1 MRKSNKKYKMK
12 RQPDL
17 RLGKASTQE
26 IVKRT
31 VERLDPDGDWEEVYE
46 AMYSALQTNQFR
58 MLRSGDTLA
67 FYHVNT
73 PIADEAHLFTIEK
86 QEDLMESLRDLGQAF
101 KIAGFKKIKGTTEF
115 PSILR
120 ILRKAN
126 TINFVVRD
134 KAVRAYGES
143 GPIIG
148 YEFEIEVK

>member
-1 MRKSNKKYKMK
+1 MRKSNKKYQQK
-12 RQPDL
+12 RQVNF
-17 RLGKASTQE
+17 RLGKASTEE

-31 VERLDPDGDWEEVYE
+31 VERLDPDGDWNEVYD
-46 AMYSALQTNQFR
+46 AVYSGLQTDQFR
-58 MLRSGDTLA
+58 MLRSGDTLL

-86 QEDLMESLRDLGQAF
+86 QEDLMESLRDLGQAI
-101 KIAGFKKIKGTTEF
+101 KNAGFTKIKGITEF

-120 ILRKAN
+120 IIRKAN

-134 KAVRAYGES
+134 KALRAYGES

>member
-1 MRKSNKKYKMK
+1 MKKSNKKYKMK
-12 RQPDL
+12 RQPNL

-26 IVKRT
+26 IVQKT
-31 VERLDPDGDWEEVYE
+31 VERFDPDGDWKEVYD
-46 AMYSALQTNQFR
+46 AVYSALQTDQFR
-58 MLRSGDTLA
+58 MLRSRDTLL

-86 QEDLMESLRDLGQAF
+86 QEDLMESLRDLGQAM
-101 KIAGFKKIKGTTEF
+101 KIAGFKKIKGVTEF

-120 ILRKAN
+120 IIRKAN

-148 YEFEIEVK
+148 YAFEIEVK

>member
-1 MRKSNKKYKMK
+1 MRKSNKKYQMK

-17 RLGKASTQE
+17 RLGKASTEE
-26 IVKRT
+26 IVKQT
-31 VERLDPDGDWEEVYE
+31 VERLDPDGDWNEVYD
-46 AMYSALQTNQFR
+46 AVYSALQTDQFR
-58 MLRSGDTLA
+58 MLRSGDTLL

-86 QEDLMESLRDLGQAF
+86 QEDLMESLRDLGQAM
-101 KIAGFKKIKGTTEF
+101 KTAGFKKIKGATEY

-120 ILRKAN
+120 IIRKAN

-134 KAVRAYGES
+134 KAIRAYGES

>member
-12 RQPDL
+12 RKPDP
-17 RLGKASTQE
+17 RLGKASTEE
-26 IVKRT
+26 IVKQT
-31 VERLDPDGDWEEVYE
+31 AERLDPDGDWNEVYD
-46 AMYSALQTNQFR
+46 AMYSALQTDQFR

-101 KIAGFKKIKGTTEF
+101 KNAGFKKIKGTTEF

-134 KAVRAYGES
+134 KALRAYGES

-148 YEFEIEVK
+148 YEFEIEVR

>member
-12 RQPDL
+12 RQPDF
-17 RLGKASTQE
+17 RLGKASTEE

-31 VERLDPDGDWEEVYE
+31 VERLDPDGDWNEVYD
-46 AMYSALQTNQFR
+46 AMYSALQTDQFR

-86 QEDLMESLRDLGQAF
+86 QKDLMESLRDLGQAF
-101 KIAGFKKIKGTTEF
+101 KNAGFKKIKGTTEF

-134 KAVRAYGES
+134 KALRAYGES

>member
-1 MRKSNKKYKMK
+1 MRKSNKKYQQK
-12 RQPDL
+12 RKVNF
-17 RLGKASTQE
+17 RSGKASTEE

-31 VERLDPDGDWEEVYE
+31 VERLDPDGDWNEVYD
-46 AMYSALQTNQFR
+46 AVYSALQTDQFR

-73 PIADEAHLFTIEK
+73 PIADEVHLFTIEK
-86 QEDLMESLRDLGQAF
+86 QEDLMESLLDIGQAF
-101 KIAGFKKIKGTTEF
+101 KNAGFKKIKGVTEF

-126 TINFVVRD
+126 TINFAVRD
-134 KAVRAYGES
+134 RALRSFGES

>member
-17 RLGKASTQE
+17 RLGKASTEE
-26 IVKRT
+26 IVKKT
-31 VERLDPDGDWEEVYE
+31 VERLDPEGDWEEVYD
-46 AMYSALQTNQFR
+46 AVYSALQTNQFR
-58 MLRSGDTLA
+58 MLRSGDTLL

-86 QEDLMESLRDLGQAF
+86 QEDLMESLRDLGQVM
-101 KIAGFKKIKGTTEF
+101 KIAGFTKIKGTTEY

-120 ILRKAN
+120 IIRKAN

-134 KAVRAYGES
+134 KALRAYGES

>member
-1 MRKSNKKYKMK
+1 MK

-17 RLGKASTQE
+17 RLGKASTEE

-31 VERLDPDGDWEEVYE
+31 VERLDPDGDWNEVYD
-46 AMYSALQTNQFR
+46 AMYSALQTDQFR
-58 MLRSGDTLA
+58 MLRSGDTLL

-86 QEDLMESLRDLGQAF
+86 QEDLMESLRDLGQAM
-101 KIAGFKKIKGTTEF
+101 KTAGFKKIKGATEY

-120 ILRKAN
+120 IIRKAN

-134 KAVRAYGES
+134 KAIRAYGES

>member
-1 MRKSNKKYKMK
+1 
-12 RQPDL
+12 
-17 RLGKASTQE
+17 
-26 IVKRT
+26 
-31 VERLDPDGDWEEVYE
+31 
-46 AMYSALQTNQFR
+46 
-58 MLRSGDTLA
+58 MLRSGDTLL

-101 KIAGFKKIKGTTEF
+101 KNAGFKKIKGVTEF

-126 TINFVVRD
+126 TINFAVRD
-134 KAVRAYGES
+134 KALRSFGES

>member
-1 MRKSNKKYKMK
+1 MKKSNKKYQQK
-12 RQPDL
+12 RKVNF
-17 RLGKASTQE
+17 RLGKASTEE

-31 VERLDPDGDWEEVYE
+31 VERLDPDGDWNEVYD
-46 AMYSALQTNQFR
+46 AVYSALQTDQFR

-101 KIAGFKKIKGTTEF
+101 KNAGFTKIKGVTEF
-115 PSILR
+115 PSVLR

-126 TINFVVRD
+126 TINFAVRD
-134 KAVRAYGES
+134 KALRAYGDS
-143 GPIIG
+143 GPITG

>member
-17 RLGKASTQE
+17 RLGKASTEE
-26 IVKRT
+26 IVKQT
-31 VERLDPDGDWEEVYE
+31 VERLDPEGDWNEVYD
-46 AMYSALQTNQFR
+46 AVYSALQTDQFR
-58 MLRSGDTLA
+58 MLRSGDTLL

-86 QEDLMESLRDLGQAF
+86 QEDLMESLRDLGQAM

-120 ILRKAN
+120 IIRKAN

-148 YEFEIEVK
+148 YEFEIEVR

>member
-1 MRKSNKKYKMK
+1 MRKRNKKYQMK

-17 RLGKASTQE
+17 RLGKASTEE
-26 IVKRT
+26 IVKQT
-31 VERLDPDGDWEEVYE
+31 VERLDPDGDWNEVYD

-126 TINFVVRD
+126 TINFAVRD
-134 KAVRAYGES
+134 KAIRAYGES

-148 YEFEIEVK
+148 YEFEIEVR

>member
-1 MRKSNKKYKMK
+1 MRKSNKKYQQK
-12 RQPDL
+12 RKPDL
-17 RLGKASTQE
+17 RLGKASTEE

-31 VERLDPDGDWEEVYE
+31 VERLDPDGDWEEVYD
-46 AMYSALQTNQFR
+46 AVYSALQTDQFR

-101 KIAGFKKIKGTTEF
+101 KKAGFTKIKGVTEF
-115 PSILR
+115 PSVLR

-126 TINFVVRD
+126 TINFAVRD
-134 KAVRAYGES
+134 KALRSFGES
-143 GPIIG
+143 GPVIG

>member
-17 RLGKASTQE
+17 RLGKASTEE
-26 IVKRT
+26 IVKKT
-31 VERLDPDGDWEEVYE
+31 VERLDPDGDWEEVYD
-46 AMYSALQTNQFR
+46 AVYSALQTNQFR
-58 MLRSGDTLA
+58 MLRSGDTLL

-86 QEDLMESLRDLGQAF
+86 QEDLMESLRDLGQAM
-101 KIAGFKKIKGTTEF
+101 KIAGFTKIKGTTEY

-120 ILRKAN
+120 IIRKAN

-134 KAVRAYGES
+134 KALRAYGES

>member
-1 MRKSNKKYKMK
+1 MK

-17 RLGKASTQE
+17 RLGKASTEE
-26 IVKRT
+26 IVKQT
-31 VERLDPDGDWEEVYE
+31 VERLDPDGDWNEVYD
-46 AMYSALQTNQFR
+46 AVYSALQTDQFR
-58 MLRSGDTLA
+58 MLRSGDTLL

-86 QEDLMESLRDLGQAF
+86 QEDLMESLRDLGQAM
-101 KIAGFKKIKGTTEF
+101 KTAGFKKIKGATEY

-120 ILRKAN
+120 IIRKAN

-134 KAVRAYGES
+134 KAIRAYGES

>member
-1 MRKSNKKYKMK
+1 MRKSNKKYQQK
-12 RQPDL
+12 RKPDL
-17 RLGKASTQE
+17 RLGKASTEE

-31 VERLDPDGDWEEVYE
+31 VERLDPDGDWEEVYD
-46 AMYSALQTNQFR
+46 AVYSALQTDQFR

-73 PIADEAHLFTIEK
+73 PIADEEHLFTIEK

-101 KIAGFKKIKGTTEF
+101 KKAGFTKIKGVTEF
-115 PSILR
+115 PSVLR

-126 TINFVVRD
+126 TINFAVRD
-134 KAVRAYGES
+134 KALRSFGES

>member
-1 MRKSNKKYKMK
+1 MRKSNKKFQMK
-12 RQPDL
+12 RQPNL
-17 RLGKASTQE
+17 RLGKASTEE

-31 VERLDPDGDWEEVYE
+31 VERLDPDGDWNEVYD
-46 AMYSALQTNQFR
+46 AMYSALQTDQFR
-58 MLRSGDTLA
+58 MLRSGDTLL

-86 QEDLMESLRDLGQAF
+86 QEDLMESLRDLGQAM
-101 KIAGFKKIKGTTEF
+101 KTAGFKKIKGATEY

-120 ILRKAN
+120 IIRKAN

-134 KAVRAYGES
+134 KAIRAYGES

>member
-1 MRKSNKKYKMK
+1 MRKSNKKYQMK

-17 RLGKASTQE
+17 RLGKASTEE

-31 VERLDPDGDWEEVYE
+31 VERLDPDGDWNEVYD
-46 AMYSALQTNQFR
+46 AMYSALQTDQFR
-58 MLRSGDTLA
+58 MLRSGDTLL

-86 QEDLMESLRDLGQAF
+86 QEDLMESLRDLGQAM
-101 KIAGFKKIKGTTEF
+101 KTAGFKKIKGATEY

-120 ILRKAN
+120 IIRKAN

-134 KAVRAYGES
+134 KAIRAYGES